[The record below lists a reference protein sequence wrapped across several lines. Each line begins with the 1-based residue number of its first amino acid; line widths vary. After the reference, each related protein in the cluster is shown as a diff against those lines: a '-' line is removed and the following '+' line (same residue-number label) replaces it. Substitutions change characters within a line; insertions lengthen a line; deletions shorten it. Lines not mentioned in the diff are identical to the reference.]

1 MTTTPA
7 SVPAQL
13 VGRRAVLDVLDG
25 FVRRL
30 QDGVSDIAVVT
41 GPVGSGRSAVLER
54 AVERARASGLAVGV
68 ARCSPRESQLPYGA
82 ITQLLGTLC
91 RPSRIGALASGIG
104 PTSRPTDTVARMCDT
119 LLTLSAGRPVLLAVD
134 DLHLADPHSLRRL
147 VDLIHRARQGAVL
160 AVVTSPVP
168 VRQVLEAAGARP
180 AAPCPVHTLRLD
192 TLTTAEARGVIETR
206 VGHPVERSVLT
217 VAGVAGWSPAVLHA
231 VADRIA
237 ALGRPLDTDAV
248 PQLITAARTAWS
260 TRALTTLQGLPK
272 NVVAL
277 LRATAVGGH
286 QLEPARL
293 AALAGLDATA
303 FADAADALRACGL
316 VADTDIPRLRHPWF
330 ADDVLAG
337 MTGPERDRLHRR
349 AASLNGQ
356 EDSRVGTVAELL
368 GDVTSLVRPWT
379 ASDHAA
385 ARPRHA
391 ADLTTATL
399 RHSLCEPV
407 TEAERAR
414 RLIRLAAAEAVT
426 APQAADGRLRQ
437 VMLRHLSRETWPDVL
452 NAADLLLSRGDAET
466 ARWVIA
472 DVHQRALTK
481 IPDDELRPLRAL
493 GRLAHKEK
501 GGLPLVAPPPVHS
514 DRPGHPAQ
522 SAVLAWTLATRADD
536 RAGVLE
542 LARTALDEP
551 ASVPF
556 MCRIAA
562 ARALLCADDVPTGLD
577 RLDAV
582 AADAHRRDALAAAA
596 QALLSRAEAQLR
608 LGRGEEA
615 LRELAEATRAL
626 PPTSWHCLLAPR
638 LAAAEIL
645 ALIRCGRLEEAG
657 RASERARGRP
667 ECHSVNTAFLLYA
680 RGELAL
686 IDGDAAR
693 AVLLLEECG
702 RMLRAKRWRNPMLI
716 AWRSAA
722 AVAHHHLGAPA
733 AADDLLVK
741 EREVAERWGTPS
753 AFTALR
759 ARTHEALA
767 RNGVEVA
774 WAGAGADPSARSS
787 QSSDDGPTARP
798 DATAPGPDPLTPSER
813 EVADLVLA
821 GHANR
826 EIARRLGLSTRTVE
840 LRLTQTYR
848 KLGVKGRAALVAHL
862 RARQEDV

>member
-1 MTTTPA
+1 MTATPA
-7 SVPAQL
+7 FVPAQL
-13 VGRRAVLDVLDG
+13 VGRQAVLDTLDG

-30 QDGVSDIAVVT
+30 EDGVSDIAVVT
-41 GPVGSGRSAVLER
+41 GPVGSGRSAVLDR
-54 AVERARASGLAVGV
+54 VVDRARASGLAVGV

-160 AVVTSPVP
+160 GLVTSPVP
-168 VRQVLEAAGARP
+168 VRQVLDAAGARP
-180 AAPCPVHTLRLD
+180 AAPSSVHTLRLD
-192 TLTTAEARGVIETR
+192 ALTTAEARSVVEAR
-206 VGHPVERSVLT
+206 VGHPVQRSVLT

-231 VADRIA
+231 VADRIT

-248 PQLITAARTAWS
+248 PQLIAAARTAWS
-260 TRALTTLQGLPK
+260 TRALTTLHGLPK

-303 FADAADALRACGL
+303 FADAVDALRACGL
-316 VADTDIPRLRHPWF
+316 LADTDIPRLRHPWF

-349 AASLNGQ
+349 AASLHGQ
-356 EDSRVGTVAELL
+356 EGARVGTVAEML
-368 GDVTSLVRPWT
+368 GDVTSLVRSWT
-379 ASDHAA
+379 ASDLAA
-385 ARPRHA
+385 SSRPRHT
-391 ADLTTATL
+391 ADVTTASL

-414 RLIRLAAAEAVT
+414 RLIRLATAEAVT

-481 IPDDELRPLRAL
+481 IPDEELRPLRAL

-514 DRPGHPAQ
+514 DRTGHPAQ
-522 SAVLAWTLATRADD
+522 SAVLAWTLATRGDERD
-536 RAGVLE
+536 RVLE

-551 ASVPF
+551 ATVPF

-562 ARALLCADDVPTGLD
+562 ARALLSADDIPAGLD

-582 AADAHRRDALAAAA
+582 AADARGADALAAAA
-596 QALLSRAEAQLR
+596 QALLSRAEEQIR
-608 LGRGEEA
+608 LGHGEEA
-615 LRELAEATRAL
+615 LRELTAATRAL
-626 PPTSWHCLLAPR
+626 PPASWHSLLAPR
-638 LAAAEIL
+638 LAAAEVL
-645 ALIRCGRLEEAG
+645 ALLRCGRVDEAR
-657 RASERARGRP
+657 RASERARSRP
-667 ECHSVNTAFLLYA
+667 EGHSVTTAFLLYA
-680 RGELAL
+680 RAELAL

-693 AVLLLEECG
+693 ALLLLEECG

-722 AVAHHHLGAPA
+722 AVAHHHLGAA
-733 AADDLLVK
+733 TTADDLLMK
-741 EREVAERWGTPS
+741 EREVAERWGTPG

-759 ARTHEALA
+759 ARTLEALA
-767 RNGVEVA
+767 RNGVEVPRA
-774 WAGAGADPSARSS
+774 YAGSVPSARSS
-787 QSSDDGPTARP
+787 YDAPAAMP
-798 DATAPGPDPLTPSER
+798 DATAPAPDPLTPSER
-813 EVADLVLA
+813 DVADLVLA
-821 GHANR
+821 GLANR
-826 EIARRLGLSTRTVE
+826 EIARRLGLATRTVE
-840 LRLTQTYR
+840 LRLTHTYR

-862 RARQEDV
+862 RARQEDH